1 MLPLGGLDRRVPR
14 LPGSPCEPDAAAL
27 LPLCNLGYARGACP
41 LFPGADGPDAVRF
54 TISQESG
61 SVVRL
66 YYVLERDHHPFPHG
80 PLEFAGARAFTDPP
94 ADERLRARP
103 GPTSRATCAGKRKPL
118 CVDAHQERQ
127 DMEGKPVRESISE
140 YSELALPN
148 DANGLGNVLGGK
160 VMHLVDLAAAMAAIR
175 HARRPVVTASVDSLH
190 FLHPVHIG
198 QLIVL
203 RSSVNR
209 VFRTSM
215 EVGVKVE
222 TETLMTGEKLH
233 TCSAYLTF
241 VALDENGKAT
251 AIPPVIPETERN
263 CGDIAKPENAGIP
276 SGACGTG

>member
-1 MLPLGGLDRRVPR
+1 
-14 LPGSPCEPDAAAL
+14 
-27 LPLCNLGYARGACP
+27 
-41 LFPGADGPDAVRF
+41 
-54 TISQESG
+54 
-61 SVVRL
+61 
-66 YYVLERDHHPFPHG
+66 
-80 PLEFAGARAFTDPP
+80 
-94 ADERLRARP
+94 
-103 GPTSRATCAGKRKPL
+103 
-118 CVDAHQERQ
+118 
-127 DMEGKPVRESISE
+127 MEGKPVRQSISE

-160 VMHLVDLAAAMAAIR
+160 VMHLVDLAAAMAAMR

-190 FLHPVHIG
+190 FLHPVRIG

-215 EVGVKVE
+215 EVGVHVE

-251 AIPPVIPETERN
+251 EVPPVIPETETEKRRYREAGERREYRLAMRN
-263 CGDIAKPENAGIP
+263 RLRD
-276 SGACGTG
+276 